1 MAQGFDDAQA
11 FWDARYGAPE
21 YIFGTEPNLFLA
33 GQAALFRPGQR
44 ALDIACGEGR
54 NSVWLAQRGC
64 DVLGIDVSPLALKKA
79 RSLAENAEVN
89 AEFRHADVRAW
100 RWAPASFDVVVCIF
114 IQFAAPSE
122 RSGLFMGIETA
133 LKPGGLLVLQGYTPK
148 QVEYKTGGPPD
159 AAHMYTAR
167 C

>member
-54 NSVWLAQRGC
+54 TSHPAFDGVAAKMVGHPEYVTPAKAG
-64 DVLGIDVSPLALKKA
+64 VLGLLAHHFL
-79 RSLAENAEVN
+79 S
-89 AEFRHADVRAW
+89 
-100 RWAPASFDVVVCIF
+100 C
-114 IQFAAPSE
+114 Q
-122 RSGLFMGIETA
+122 
-133 LKPGGLLVLQGYTPK
+133 LVLG
-148 QVEYKTGGPPD
+148 
-159 AAHMYTAR
+159 
-167 C
+167 